1 MTRSGAGPTRDDEDD
16 LPRIVLPTP
25 GGRKPDVPPA
35 PVATTDPPRPLPSL
49 SVADILAGFRFE
61 SGDLPMMV
69 ARAAPLLNLA
79 HALRQNDYTDQ
90 VGALRRELTEAA
102 RRYNSDLATAGI
114 LPEQARAAHYVVCGT
129 LDDVIRNTDWGAE
142 WAVDGLVSTFHHD
155 VQGGERVYD
164 LLGHFQKTPRANRDV
179 LLLIYL
185 CLSLGFEGR
194 ARVSPRGATELAQ
207 VRENLFRVLR
217 TEFDIVERDLSPQW
231 QGEDAEHTQTRRGM
245 LFWLVTGVTVLVLLA
260 LFVTLS
266 LLLNRSAEATLER
279 LAALPPGE
287 VPSLALPDPPPP
299 PTPLPEPEPEP
310 VLVEPDPPAPEPP
323 STPAIETF
331 IAFLQPEVDEGLVRL
346 FREGDAVLVRVNN
359 AGAFAMGTSEINA
372 DFVPIFDR
380 IGQALVAEDF
390 DVLILGHTDNLP
402 IISAPYPNNEF
413 LSTARAAAVRDIFL
427 GYITPDRAEIRGLA
441 DTRPIAP
448 NTTPEGREANRRTE
462 ILVREAGDVIP
473 PGLLSQG
480 ALTQGPNE
488 TEATP

>member
-1 MTRSGAGPTRDDEDD
+1 MSRSTAGSTPDDEDD

-25 GGRKPDVPPA
+25 GGRKPEAPA
-35 PVATTDPPRPLPSL
+35 APSAAPDPVRPLPSL

-61 SGDLPMMV
+61 TGDLPIMV

-79 HALRQNDYTDQ
+79 HALRQNDYTSQ
-90 VGALRRELTEAA
+90 IGALRRELTEAV
-102 RRYNSDLATAGI
+102 RRYNSDLSTAGI

-129 LDDVIRNTDWGAE
+129 LDDVIRNTDWGGE

-164 LLGHFQKTPRANRDV
+164 LLGHFQKTPRANRDI

-231 QGEDAEHTQTRRGM
+231 QGEDAAHTRTRRGLM
-245 LFWLVTGVTVLVLLA
+245 FWLISGVTLLFLLA

-279 LAALPPGE
+279 LAALPPGD
-287 VPSLALPDPPPP
+287 VPSLALPEPLPP
-299 PTPLPEPEPEP
+299 PTPLPEPQPAPVAVEPE
-310 VLVEPDPPAPEPP
+310 PPAPEPP
-323 STPAIETF
+323 STPAIETL

-346 FREGDAVLVRVNN
+346 FRDGDAVLVRVNN
-359 AGAFAMGTSEINA
+359 AGAFAPGTSEINA

-402 IISAPYPNNEF
+402 IVSAPYPNNEF
-413 LSTARAAAVRDIFL
+413 LSNARAAAVRDIFL
-427 GYITPDRAEIRGLA
+427 GYIASDRTEIRGLA
-441 DTRPIAP
+441 DTRPIAS
-448 NTTPEGREANRRTE
+448 NETPEGREANRRTE
-462 ILVREAGDVIP
+462 ILVREAGDDIP

-480 ALTQGPNE
+480 SLSQGLTE
-488 TEATP
+488 TEVAP